1 MNKLG
6 FLTKYSLGKKI
17 KSKWFIVVNII
28 ILLVI
33 SALINMDSIIKLFG
47 GDFNNNE
54 EILIIDNVGVI
65 DTFKNAYEI
74 NNKYL
79 KSEINYSIE
88 EYKEGYDNAIEEIK
102 DTDNKILIVI
112 DKDETNYITSK
123 LITNSSMDTITYTII
138 SNTLDSVKREEVLKS
153 YNITKEMYEKIESK
167 VEVER
172 IILDSENKDD
182 NMLTNL
188 VVTIITMP
196 FFFLTVYLV
205 QMIGAEINEEKS
217 TKSMEII
224 ISNVSAKTH
233 FISKIISSNV
243 FVLIQGALLIIY
255 CIIGIIIRYF
265 VSGSIINSLPVE
277 LTTLGSTLSSSGIM
291 DNIKIALPLML
302 LLLIITLF
310 AYSIVSGVLASV
322 TTNMEDYQQIQ
333 TPIVLILLA
342 GFYLS
347 SLASIFKGS
356 IFIKVA
362 SYLPFISSLLA
373 PTMYA
378 LGEFSLFD
386 MLISILLMVVT
397 ILLLMKYGFRI
408 YKVGILNYSDNNLWK
423 KIFKSMKG
431 EK

>member
-54 EILIIDNVGVI
+54 EILVIDNIGVI
-65 DTFKNAYEI
+65 DTFKNVYEI

-79 KSEINYSIE
+79 KSETKYSIE
-88 EYKEGYDNAIEEIK
+88 EYKEGYDSAIEEIK
-102 DTDNKILIVI
+102 DTDKILIVI

-172 IILDSENKDD
+172 IILDSENTDD

-243 FVLIQGALLIIY
+243 FVLIQGALLLIY

-265 VSGSIINSLPVE
+265 INGSIINSLPVE

-362 SYLPFISSLLA
+362 SYIPFISSLLA

>member
-54 EILIIDNVGVI
+54 EILVIDNIGVI
-65 DTFKNAYEI
+65 DTFKNVYEI

-88 EYKEGYDNAIEEIK
+88 EYKEGYDSAIEEIK
-102 DTDNKILIVI
+102 DTDKILIVI

-153 YNITKEMYEKIESK
+153 YNITNEMYEKIESK

-172 IILDSENKDD
+172 IILDSENTDD

-373 PTMYA
+373 PTMYT

>member
-54 EILIIDNVGVI
+54 EILVIDNIGVLE
-65 DTFKNAYEI
+65 TFKDIYAI
-74 NNKYL
+74 NNEYL
-79 KSEINYSIE
+79 KSETKYSIE
-88 EYKEGYDNAIEEIK
+88 EYKEGYDSAIEEIK
-102 DTDNKILIVI
+102 DTDKILIVI

-153 YNITKEMYEKIESK
+153 YNITNEMYEKIESK

-172 IILDSENKDD
+172 IILDSENTDD

-243 FVLIQGALLIIY
+243 FVLIQGALLLIY

-265 VSGSIINSLPVE
+265 INGSIINSLPVE

-373 PTMYA
+373 PTMYT

-431 EK
+431 DK

>member
-54 EILIIDNVGVI
+54 EILVIDNIGVI
-65 DTFKNAYEI
+65 DTFKNVYEI

-79 KSEINYSIE
+79 KSETKYSIE
-88 EYKEGYDNAIEEIK
+88 EYKEGYDSAIEEIK
-102 DTDNKILIVI
+102 DTDKILIVI

-153 YNITKEMYEKIESK
+153 YNITNEMYEKIESK

-172 IILDSENKDD
+172 IILDSENTDD

-362 SYLPFISSLLA
+362 SYIPFISSLLA

-431 EK
+431 DK

>member
-28 ILLVI
+28 ILVVI

-54 EILIIDNVGVI
+54 EILIIDNIGVI
-65 DTFKNAYEI
+65 DTFKNVYEI

-88 EYKEGYDNAIEEIK
+88 EYKEGYDSAIEEIK
-102 DTDNKILIVI
+102 DTDKILIVI

-153 YNITKEMYEKIESK
+153 YNITNEMYEKIESK

-172 IILDSENKDD
+172 IILDSENTDD

-243 FVLIQGALLIIY
+243 FVLIQGALLLIY

-265 VSGSIINSLPVE
+265 INGSIINSLPVE

-362 SYLPFISSLLA
+362 SYIPFISSLLA

-431 EK
+431 DK

>member
-28 ILLVI
+28 ILVVI

-54 EILIIDNVGVI
+54 EILIIDNIGVI
-65 DTFKNAYEI
+65 DTFKNVYEI
-74 NNKYL
+74 NNEYL
-79 KSEINYSIE
+79 KSETKYSIE
-88 EYKEGYDNAIEEIK
+88 EYKEGYDSAIEEIK
-102 DTDNKILIVI
+102 DTDKILIVI

-153 YNITKEMYEKIESK
+153 YNITNEMYEKIESK

-172 IILDSENKDD
+172 IILDSENTDD

-243 FVLIQGALLIIY
+243 FVLIQGALLLIY

-265 VSGSIINSLPVE
+265 INGSIINSLPVE

-362 SYLPFISSLLA
+362 SYIPFISSLLA

-431 EK
+431 DK

>member
-28 ILLVI
+28 ILVVI

-54 EILIIDNVGVI
+54 EILVIDNIGVLE
-65 DTFKNAYEI
+65 TFKDIYAI
-74 NNKYL
+74 NNEYL
-79 KSEINYSIE
+79 KSETKYSIE
-88 EYKEGYDNAIEEIK
+88 EYKEGYDSAIEEIK
-102 DTDNKILIVI
+102 DTDKILIVI

-153 YNITKEMYEKIESK
+153 YNITNEMYEKIESK

>member
-17 KSKWFIVVNII
+17 KSKWFVVVNII

-33 SALINMDSIIKLFG
+33 SVLINMDSIIKLFG

-54 EILIIDNVGVI
+54 EILVIDNIGVLE
-65 DTFKNAYEI
+65 TFKDIYAI
-74 NNKYL
+74 NNEYL
-79 KSEINYSIE
+79 KSETKYSIE
-88 EYKEGYDNAIEEIK
+88 EYKEGYDSAIEEIK
-102 DTDNKILIVI
+102 DTDKILIVI

-386 MLISILLMVVT
+386 MIISILLMVVT

>member
-54 EILIIDNVGVI
+54 EILVIDNIGVI
-65 DTFKNAYEI
+65 DTFKNVYEI

-79 KSEINYSIE
+79 KSETKYSIE
-88 EYKEGYDNAIEEIK
+88 EYKEGYDSAIEEIK
-102 DTDNKILIVI
+102 DTDKILIVI

-153 YNITKEMYEKIESK
+153 YNITNEMYEKIESK

-172 IILDSENKDD
+172 IILDSENTDD

-373 PTMYA
+373 PTMYT

>member
-54 EILIIDNVGVI
+54 EILVIDNIGVLE
-65 DTFKNAYEI
+65 TFKDIYAI

-79 KSEINYSIE
+79 KSETKYSIE
-88 EYKEGYDNAIEEIK
+88 EYKEGYDSAIEEIK
-102 DTDNKILIVI
+102 DTDKILIVI

-153 YNITKEMYEKIESK
+153 YNITNEMYEKIESK

-172 IILDSENKDD
+172 IILDSENTDD

-362 SYLPFISSLLA
+362 SYIPFISSLLA

>member
-1 MNKLG
+1 MIKLG

-28 ILLVI
+28 ILVVI

-54 EILIIDNVGVI
+54 EILVIDNIGVI
-65 DTFKNAYEI
+65 DTFKNVYEI

-79 KSEINYSIE
+79 KSETKYSIE
-88 EYKEGYDNAIEEIK
+88 EYKEGYDSAIEEIK
-102 DTDNKILIVI
+102 DTDKILIVI

-153 YNITKEMYEKIESK
+153 YNITNEMYEKIESK

-172 IILDSENKDD
+172 IILDSENTDD

-243 FVLIQGALLIIY
+243 FVLIQGALLLIY

-265 VSGSIINSLPVE
+265 INGSIINSLPVE

-362 SYLPFISSLLA
+362 SYIPFISSLLD

-431 EK
+431 DK

>member
-54 EILIIDNVGVI
+54 EILIIDNIGVI
-65 DTFKNAYEI
+65 DTFKNVYEI

-88 EYKEGYDNAIEEIK
+88 EYKEGYDSAIEEIK
-102 DTDNKILIVI
+102 DTDKILIVI

-153 YNITKEMYEKIESK
+153 YNITNEMYEKIESK

-172 IILDSENKDD
+172 IILDSENTDD

-243 FVLIQGALLIIY
+243 FVLIEGVLLLIY

-265 VSGSIINSLPVE
+265 INGSIINSLPVE

-291 DNIKIALPLML
+291 DNIKIVLPLML

-362 SYLPFISSLLA
+362 SYIPFISSLLA

-431 EK
+431 DK

>member
-1 MNKLG
+1 MIKLG

-54 EILIIDNVGVI
+54 EILVIDNIGVLE
-65 DTFKNAYEI
+65 TFKDIYAI
-74 NNKYL
+74 NNEYL
-79 KSEINYSIE
+79 KSETKYSIE
-88 EYKEGYDNAIEEIK
+88 EYKEGYDSAIEEIK
-102 DTDNKILIVI
+102 DTDKILIVI

-153 YNITKEMYEKIESK
+153 YNITNEMYEKIESK

-172 IILDSENKDD
+172 IILDSENTDD

-243 FVLIQGALLIIY
+243 FVLIQGALLLIY

-265 VSGSIINSLPVE
+265 INGSIINSLPVE

-362 SYLPFISSLLA
+362 SYIPFISSLLA

>member
-28 ILLVI
+28 ILVVI

-54 EILIIDNVGVI
+54 EILVIDNIGVI
-65 DTFKNAYEI
+65 DTFKNVYEI

-79 KSEINYSIE
+79 KSETKYSIE
-88 EYKEGYDNAIEEIK
+88 EYKEGYDSAIEEIK
-102 DTDNKILIVI
+102 DTDKILIVI

-153 YNITKEMYEKIESK
+153 YNITNEMYEKIESK

-172 IILDSENKDD
+172 IILDSENTDD

-243 FVLIQGALLIIY
+243 FVLIQGALLLIY
-255 CIIGIIIRYF
+255 CIIGVIIRYF

-291 DNIKIALPLML
+291 DNIKIVLPLML

-362 SYLPFISSLLA
+362 SYIPFISSLLA

-431 EK
+431 DK

>member
-54 EILIIDNVGVI
+54 EILVIDNIGVI
-65 DTFKNAYEI
+65 DTFKNVYEI

-79 KSEINYSIE
+79 KSETKYSIE
-88 EYKEGYDNAIEEIK
+88 EYKEGYDSAIEEIK
-102 DTDNKILIVI
+102 DTDKILIVI

-172 IILDSENKDD
+172 IILDSENTDD

-188 VVTIITMP
+188 VVTIIIMP
-196 FFFLTVYLV
+196 CFFLTVYLV

-243 FVLIQGALLIIY
+243 FVLIQGALLLIY

-265 VSGSIINSLPVE
+265 INGSIINSLPVE

-362 SYLPFISSLLA
+362 SYIPFISSLLA

>member
-1 MNKLG
+1 MNKLC

-54 EILIIDNVGVI
+54 EILVIDNIGVLE
-65 DTFKNAYEI
+65 TFKDIYAI
-74 NNKYL
+74 NNEYL
-79 KSEINYSIE
+79 KSETKYSIE
-88 EYKEGYDNAIEEIK
+88 EYKEGYDSAIEEIK
-102 DTDNKILIVI
+102 DTDKILIVI
-112 DKDETNYITSK
+112 DKDDNNYITSK

-153 YNITKEMYEKIESK
+153 YNITNEMYEKIESK

-172 IILDSENKDD
+172 IILDSENTDD

-243 FVLIQGALLIIY
+243 FVLIQGALLLIY

-265 VSGSIINSLPVE
+265 INGSIINSLPVE

-362 SYLPFISSLLA
+362 SYIPFISSLLA

>member
-17 KSKWFIVVNII
+17 KSKWFVVVNII

-33 SALINMDSIIKLFG
+33 SVLINMDSIIKLFG

-54 EILIIDNVGVI
+54 EILVIDNIGVLE
-65 DTFKNAYEI
+65 TFKDIYAI
-74 NNKYL
+74 NNEYL
-79 KSEINYSIE
+79 KSETKYSIE
-88 EYKEGYDNAIEEIK
+88 EYKEGYDSAIEEIK
-102 DTDNKILIVI
+102 DTDKILIVI

-224 ISNVSAKTH
+224 ISNVSAKIH

>member
-54 EILIIDNVGVI
+54 EILVIDNIGVLE
-65 DTFKNAYEI
+65 TFKDIYAI

-79 KSEINYSIE
+79 KSETKYSIE
-88 EYKEGYDNAIEEIK
+88 EYKEGYDSAIEEIK
-102 DTDNKILIVI
+102 DTDKILIVI

-153 YNITKEMYEKIESK
+153 YNITNEMYEKIESK

-172 IILDSENKDD
+172 IILDSENTDD

-243 FVLIQGALLIIY
+243 FVLIQGALLLIY

-265 VSGSIINSLPVE
+265 INGSIINSLPVE

-362 SYLPFISSLLA
+362 SYIPFISSLLA

-431 EK
+431 DK

>member
-54 EILIIDNVGVI
+54 EILVIDNIGVLE
-65 DTFKNAYEI
+65 TFKDIYAI
-74 NNKYL
+74 NNEYL
-79 KSEINYSIE
+79 KSETKYSIE
-88 EYKEGYDNAIEEIK
+88 EYKEGYDSAIEEIK
-102 DTDNKILIVI
+102 DTDKILIVI

-172 IILDSENKDD
+172 IILDSENTDD

-243 FVLIQGALLIIY
+243 FVLIQGALLLIY

-265 VSGSIINSLPVE
+265 INGSIINSLPVE

-362 SYLPFISSLLA
+362 SYIPFISSLLA

>member
-17 KSKWFIVVNII
+17 KSKWFVVVNII

-33 SALINMDSIIKLFG
+33 SVLINMDSIIKLFG

-54 EILIIDNVGVI
+54 EILVIDNIGVLE
-65 DTFKNAYEI
+65 TFKDIYAI
-74 NNKYL
+74 NNEYL
-79 KSEINYSIE
+79 KSETKYSIE
-88 EYKEGYDNAIEEIK
+88 EYKEGYDSAIEEIK
-102 DTDNKILIVI
+102 DTDKILIVI
-112 DKDETNYITSK
+112 DKDEANYITSK

>member
-54 EILIIDNVGVI
+54 EILVIDNIGVI
-65 DTFKNAYEI
+65 DTFKNVYEI

-102 DTDNKILIVI
+102 DTDKILIVI
-112 DKDETNYITSK
+112 DKDDNNYITSK
-123 LITNSSMDTITYTII
+123 LVTNSSMDTITYTII
-138 SNTLDSVKREEVLKS
+138 SNTLDSIKREEVLKS
-153 YNITKEMYEKIESK
+153 YNITNEMYEKIESK

-172 IILDSENKDD
+172 IILDSENTDD

-243 FVLIQGALLIIY
+243 FVLIQGALLLIY
-255 CIIGIIIRYF
+255 CIIGVIIRYF

-291 DNIKIALPLML
+291 DNIKIVLPLML

-362 SYLPFISSLLA
+362 SYIPFISSLLA

-431 EK
+431 DK

>member
-28 ILLVI
+28 ILVVI

-54 EILIIDNVGVI
+54 EILVIDNIGVLE
-65 DTFKNAYEI
+65 TFKDIYAI
-74 NNKYL
+74 NNEYL
-79 KSEINYSIE
+79 KSETKYSIE
-88 EYKEGYDNAIEEIK
+88 EYKEGYDSAIEEIK
-102 DTDNKILIVI
+102 DTDKILIVI

-153 YNITKEMYEKIESK
+153 YNITNEMYEKIESK

-172 IILDSENKDD
+172 IILDSENTDD

-243 FVLIQGALLIIY
+243 FVLIQGALLLIY

-265 VSGSIINSLPVE
+265 INGSIINSLPVE

-291 DNIKIALPLML
+291 DNIKIVLPLML

-362 SYLPFISSLLA
+362 SYIPFISSLLA

>member
-6 FLTKYSLGKKI
+6 FLIKYSLGKKI
-17 KSKWFIVVNII
+17 KSKWFFVVNII

-33 SALINMDSIIKLFG
+33 SALINMDSIIKVFG
-47 GDFNNNE
+47 GDFNNDE
-54 EILIIDNVGVI
+54 EILIIDNIGVI
-65 DTFKNAYEI
+65 DTFKNVYET

-79 KSEINYSIE
+79 KSDTNYSIE

-102 DTDNKILIVI
+102 DSDKILIVI
-112 DKDETNYITSK
+112 DKDETNYISSK
-123 LITNSSMDTITYTII
+123 LVTNSSMDTITYTII
-138 SNTLDSVKREEVLKS
+138 SNTLDSIRTEEVLKS
-153 YNITKEMYEKIESK
+153 YNITNEMYEKIEGK
-167 VEVER
+167 VEIER
-172 IILDSENKDD
+172 IILDSENTDD

-188 VVTIITMP
+188 IVTIITMP

-233 FISKIISSNV
+233 FISKIISSNL
-243 FVLIQGALLIIY
+243 FVLIQGALLIVY

-265 VSGSIINSLPVE
+265 VNGSIINSLPVE
-277 LTTLGSTLSSSGIM
+277 LTTLGSALSSSGIM
-291 DNIKIALPLML
+291 DNIKVALPLML
-302 LLLIITLF
+302 LLLVITLF
-310 AYSIVSGVLASV
+310 AYSVVSGVLASV

-362 SYLPFISSLLA
+362 SFIPFISSMLA

-386 MLISILLMVVT
+386 MMISNLIMVVT

-431 EK
+431 DK

>member
-54 EILIIDNVGVI
+54 EILVIDNIGVLE
-65 DTFKNAYEI
+65 TFKDIYAI
-74 NNKYL
+74 NNEYL
-79 KSEINYSIE
+79 KSETKYSIE
-88 EYKEGYDNAIEEIK
+88 EYKEGYDSAIEEIK
-102 DTDNKILIVI
+102 DTDKILIVI

-153 YNITKEMYEKIESK
+153 YNITNEMYEKIESK

-172 IILDSENKDD
+172 IILDSENTDD

-243 FVLIQGALLIIY
+243 FVLIQGALLLIY
-255 CIIGIIIRYF
+255 CIIGVIIRYF
-265 VSGSIINSLPVE
+265 INGSIINSLPVE

-362 SYLPFISSLLA
+362 SYIPFISSLLA

-431 EK
+431 DK

>member
-28 ILLVI
+28 ILVVI

-54 EILIIDNVGVI
+54 EILVIDNIGVI
-65 DTFKNAYEI
+65 DTFKNVYEI

-79 KSEINYSIE
+79 KSETKYSIE
-88 EYKEGYDNAIEEIK
+88 EYKEGYDSAIEEIK
-102 DTDNKILIVI
+102 DTDKILIVI
-112 DKDETNYITSK
+112 DKDDNNYITSK
-123 LITNSSMDTITYTII
+123 LVTNSSMDTITYTII

-153 YNITKEMYEKIESK
+153 YNITNEMYEKIESK

-172 IILDSENKDD
+172 IILDSENTDD

-243 FVLIQGALLIIY
+243 FVLIQGALLLIY

-265 VSGSIINSLPVE
+265 INGSIINSLPVE

-362 SYLPFISSLLA
+362 SYIPFISSLLA

-431 EK
+431 DK

>member
-28 ILLVI
+28 ILVVI

-54 EILIIDNVGVI
+54 EILVIDNIGVI
-65 DTFKNAYEI
+65 DTFKNVYEI

-79 KSEINYSIE
+79 KSETKYSIE
-88 EYKEGYDNAIEEIK
+88 EYKEGYDSAIEEIK
-102 DTDNKILIVI
+102 DTDKILIVI
-112 DKDETNYITSK
+112 DKDETDYITSK

-153 YNITKEMYEKIESK
+153 YNITNEMYEKIESK

-243 FVLIQGALLIIY
+243 FVLIQGALLLIY

-265 VSGSIINSLPVE
+265 INGSIINSLPVE

-362 SYLPFISSLLA
+362 SYIPFISSLLA

>member
-54 EILIIDNVGVI
+54 EILIIDNIGVI
-65 DTFKNAYEI
+65 DTFKNVYEI

-102 DTDNKILIVI
+102 DTDKILIVI
-112 DKDETNYITSK
+112 DKDDNNYITSK
-123 LITNSSMDTITYTII
+123 LVTNSSMDTITYTII
-138 SNTLDSVKREEVLKS
+138 SNTLDSIKREEVLKS
-153 YNITKEMYEKIESK
+153 YNITNEMYEKIESK

-172 IILDSENKDD
+172 IILDSENTDD

-243 FVLIQGALLIIY
+243 FVLIQGALLLIY

-291 DNIKIALPLML
+291 DNIKIVLPLML

-362 SYLPFISSLLA
+362 SYIPFISSLLA

>member
-33 SALINMDSIIKLFG
+33 SVLINMDSIIKLFG

-54 EILIIDNVGVI
+54 EILVIDNIGVLE
-65 DTFKNAYEI
+65 TFKDIYAI
-74 NNKYL
+74 NNEYL
-79 KSEINYSIE
+79 KSETKYSIE
-88 EYKEGYDNAIEEIK
+88 EYKEGYDSAIEEIK
-102 DTDNKILIVI
+102 DTDKILIVI

-138 SNTLDSVKREEVLKS
+138 SNALDSVKREEVLKS

-373 PTMYA
+373 PTMYT

>member
-54 EILIIDNVGVI
+54 EILVIDNIGVLE
-65 DTFKNAYEI
+65 TFKDIYAI
-74 NNKYL
+74 NNEYL
-79 KSEINYSIE
+79 KSETKYSIE
-88 EYKEGYDNAIEEIK
+88 EYKEGYDSAIEEIK
-102 DTDNKILIVI
+102 DTNKILIVI

-333 TPIVLILLA
+333 TPIVLIILA

-373 PTMYA
+373 PTMYT

>member
-54 EILIIDNVGVI
+54 EILVIDNIGVLE
-65 DTFKNAYEI
+65 TFKDIYAI
-74 NNKYL
+74 NNEYL
-79 KSEINYSIE
+79 KSETKYSIE
-88 EYKEGYDNAIEEIK
+88 EYKEGYDSAIEEIK
-102 DTDNKILIVI
+102 DTDKILIVI

-153 YNITKEMYEKIESK
+153 YNITNEMYEKIESK

-172 IILDSENKDD
+172 IILDSENTDD

-243 FVLIQGALLIIY
+243 FVLIQGALLLIY

-265 VSGSIINSLPVE
+265 INGSIINSLPVE

-431 EK
+431 DK

>member
-54 EILIIDNVGVI
+54 EILIIDNIGVI
-65 DTFKNAYEI
+65 DTFKNVYEI

-79 KSEINYSIE
+79 KSETKYSIE
-88 EYKEGYDNAIEEIK
+88 EYKEGYDSAIEEIK
-102 DTDNKILIVI
+102 DTDKILIVI

-153 YNITKEMYEKIESK
+153 YNITNEMYEKIESK

-172 IILDSENKDD
+172 IILDSENTDD

-243 FVLIQGALLIIY
+243 FVLIQGALLLIY
-255 CIIGIIIRYF
+255 CIIGVIIRYF

-291 DNIKIALPLML
+291 DNIKIVLPLML

-362 SYLPFISSLLA
+362 SYIPFISSLLA

-431 EK
+431 DK

>member
-54 EILIIDNVGVI
+54 EILIIDNIGVI
-65 DTFKNAYEI
+65 DTFKNVYEI

-102 DTDNKILIVI
+102 DTDKILIVI
-112 DKDETNYITSK
+112 DKDDNNYITSK
-123 LITNSSMDTITYTII
+123 LVTNSSMDTITYTII
-138 SNTLDSVKREEVLKS
+138 SNTLDSIRTEEVLKS
-153 YNITKEMYEKIESK
+153 YNITNEMYEKIEGK
-167 VEVER
+167 VEIER
-172 IILDSENKDD
+172 IILDSENTDD

-188 VVTIITMP
+188 IVTIITMP

-233 FISKIISSNV
+233 FISKIISSNL
-243 FVLIQGALLIIY
+243 FVLIQGALLIVY

-265 VSGSIINSLPVE
+265 VNGSIINSLPVE
-277 LTTLGSTLSSSGIM
+277 LTTLGSALSSSGIM
-291 DNIKIALPLML
+291 DNIKVALPLML
-302 LLLIITLF
+302 LLLVITLF
-310 AYSIVSGVLASV
+310 AYSVVSGVLASV

-362 SYLPFISSLLA
+362 SFIPFISSMLA

-386 MLISILLMVVT
+386 MMISNLIMVVT

-423 KIFKSMKG
+423 KIFKSMREDK
-431 EK
+431 

>member
-6 FLTKYSLGKKI
+6 FLIKYSLGKKI
-17 KSKWFIVVNII
+17 KSKWFFVVNII

-33 SALINMDSIIKLFG
+33 SALINMDSIIKVFG
-47 GDFNNNE
+47 GDFNNDE
-54 EILIIDNVGVI
+54 EILIIDNIGVI
-65 DTFKNAYEI
+65 DTFKNVYET

-79 KSEINYSIE
+79 KSDTNYSIE

-102 DTDNKILIVI
+102 DSDKILIVI
-112 DKDETNYITSK
+112 DKDETNYISSK
-123 LITNSSMDTITYTII
+123 LVTNSSMDTITYTII
-138 SNTLDSVKREEVLKS
+138 SNTLDSIKTEEVLKS
-153 YNITKEMYEKIESK
+153 YNITNEMYEKIEGK
-167 VEVER
+167 VEIER
-172 IILDSENKDD
+172 IILDSENTDD

-188 VVTIITMP
+188 IVTIITMP

-233 FISKIISSNV
+233 FISKIISSNL
-243 FVLIQGALLIIY
+243 FVLIQGALLIVY

-265 VSGSIINSLPVE
+265 VNGSIINSLPVE
-277 LTTLGSTLSSSGIM
+277 LTTLGSALSSSGIM
-291 DNIKIALPLML
+291 DNIKVALPLML
-302 LLLIITLF
+302 LLLVITLF
-310 AYSIVSGVLASV
+310 AYSVVSGVLASV

-362 SYLPFISSLLA
+362 SFIPFISSMLA

-386 MLISILLMVVT
+386 MMISNLIMVVT

-423 KIFKSMKG
+423 KIFKSMREDK
-431 EK
+431 

>member
-17 KSKWFIVVNII
+17 KSKWFVVVNII

-33 SALINMDSIIKLFG
+33 SVLINMDSIIKLFG

-54 EILIIDNVGVI
+54 EILVIDNIGVLE
-65 DTFKNAYEI
+65 TFKDIYTI
-74 NNKYL
+74 NNEYL
-79 KSEINYSIE
+79 KSETKYSIE
-88 EYKEGYDNAIEEIK
+88 EYKEGYDSAIEEIK
-102 DTDNKILIVI
+102 DTDKILIVI

-333 TPIVLILLA
+333 TPMVLILLA

-347 SLASIFKGS
+347 LLASIFKGS

>member
-28 ILLVI
+28 ILVVI

-54 EILIIDNVGVI
+54 EILVIDNIGVLE
-65 DTFKNAYEI
+65 TFKDIYAI
-74 NNKYL
+74 NNEYL
-79 KSEINYSIE
+79 KSETKYSIE
-88 EYKEGYDNAIEEIK
+88 EYKEGYDSAIEEIK
-102 DTDNKILIVI
+102 DTDKILIVI

-153 YNITKEMYEKIESK
+153 YNITNEMYEKIESK

-172 IILDSENKDD
+172 IILDSENTDD

-362 SYLPFISSLLA
+362 SYIPFISSLLA

-431 EK
+431 DK

>member
-54 EILIIDNVGVI
+54 EILIIDNIGVI
-65 DTFKNAYEI
+65 DTFKNVYEI
-74 NNKYL
+74 NNEYL
-79 KSEINYSIE
+79 KSETKYSIE
-88 EYKEGYDNAIEEIK
+88 EYKEGYDSAIEEIK
-102 DTDNKILIVI
+102 DTDKILIVI
-112 DKDETNYITSK
+112 DKDDNNYITSK
-123 LITNSSMDTITYTII
+123 LVTNSSMDTITYTII

-373 PTMYA
+373 PTMYT

>member
-6 FLTKYSLGKKI
+6 FLIKYSLGKKI

-28 ILLVI
+28 ILVVI

-54 EILIIDNVGVI
+54 EILVIDNIGVLE
-65 DTFKNAYEI
+65 TFKDIYAI
-74 NNKYL
+74 NNEYL
-79 KSEINYSIE
+79 KSETKYSIE
-88 EYKEGYDNAIEEIK
+88 EYKEGYDSAIEEIK
-102 DTDNKILIVI
+102 DTDKILIVI

-153 YNITKEMYEKIESK
+153 YNITNEMYEKIESK

-172 IILDSENKDD
+172 IILDSENTDD

-243 FVLIQGALLIIY
+243 FVLIQGALFFIS
-255 CIIGIIIRYF
+255 CIIRIIIRYF
-265 VSGSIINSLPVE
+265 INGSIINSLPVE

-362 SYLPFISSLLA
+362 SYIPFISSLLA

-408 YKVGILNYSDNNLWK
+408 YKVSILNYSDNNLWK

>member
-54 EILIIDNVGVI
+54 EILVIDNIGVI
-65 DTFKNAYEI
+65 DTFKNVYEI
-74 NNKYL
+74 NNEYL
-79 KSEINYSIE
+79 KSETKYSIE
-88 EYKEGYDNAIEEIK
+88 EYKEGYDSAIEEIK
-102 DTDNKILIVI
+102 DTDKILIVI

-172 IILDSENKDD
+172 IILDSENTDD

-243 FVLIQGALLIIY
+243 FVLIQGALLLIY

-265 VSGSIINSLPVE
+265 INGSIINSLPVE

-362 SYLPFISSLLA
+362 SYIPFISSLLA

-431 EK
+431 DK

>member
-17 KSKWFIVVNII
+17 KSKWFVVVNII

-33 SALINMDSIIKLFG
+33 SVLINMDSIIKLFG

-54 EILIIDNVGVI
+54 EILVIDNIGVLE
-65 DTFKNAYEI
+65 TFKDIYAI
-74 NNKYL
+74 NNEYL
-79 KSEINYSIE
+79 KSETKYSIE
-88 EYKEGYDNAIEEIK
+88 EYKEGYDSAIEEIK
-102 DTDNKILIVI
+102 DTDKILIVI

-153 YNITKEMYEKIESK
+153 YNITNEMYEKIESK

-172 IILDSENKDD
+172 IILDSENTDD

-243 FVLIQGALLIIY
+243 FVLIQGALLLIY

-265 VSGSIINSLPVE
+265 INGSIINSLPVE

-362 SYLPFISSLLA
+362 SYIPFISSLLA